1 MFVNALHCWLRHPE
15 TSRYYDRI
23 RVKKLRHSLY
33 INTKYTTRSPKKVKE
48 YDEAF
53 RCYTCSLALD
63 DTNARVYNNRAA
75 AAHKLE
81 RFDQAEDD
89 CTR

>member
-1 MFVNALHCWLRHPE
+1 MLLATPPRHLKIVHSTIRISTTALTQHKICNA
-15 TSRYYDRI
+15 SA
-23 RVKKLRHSLY
+23 KQ
-33 INTKYTTRSPKKVKE
+33 VKE

-63 DTNARVYNNRAA
+63 DANARVYNNRAA

>member
-1 MFVNALHCWLRHPE
+1 M
-15 TSRYYDRI
+15 
-23 RVKKLRHSLY
+23 
-33 INTKYTTRSPKKVKE
+33 KE

>member
-1 MFVNALHCWLRHPE
+1 MSSQAR
-15 TSRYYDRI
+15 
-23 RVKKLRHSLY
+23 
-33 INTKYTTRSPKKVKE
+33 E

-53 RCYTCSLALD
+53 RCYSCSLALD
-63 DTNARVYNNRAA
+63 DANAKVYSNRAA
-75 AAHKLE
+75 SAHKLE